1 MLTLHELTVGYD
13 TPLLGPVSGSFDGS
27 ITGIMAPSGKGK
39 TTLFKTLCGVIQPF
53 SGSFQA
59 SAPVTMMC
67 QHNTNFDW
75 LTCLDNVL
83 ICDKIQHK
91 PQKPTLAREMLATV
105 GLLFH
110 QNDYPRQLS
119 GGEQQRLSLAR
130 VLYLKPQILLM
141 DEPLSALDESTR
153 AAMQALVLRQH
164 KALQNTI
171 LLVTH
176 SQVEAKLM
184 CDAILTF

>member
-27 ITGIMAPSGKGK
+27 ITGILAPSGKGK
-39 TTLFKTLCGVIQPF
+39 TTLFKTLCGVIQPL

-83 ICDKIQHK
+83 IRSSTNRKSQ
-91 PQKPTLAREMLATV
+91 P
-105 GLLFH
+105 LLVKCL
-110 QNDYPRQLS
+110 P
-119 GGEQQRLSLAR
+119 
-130 VLYLKPQILLM
+130 
-141 DEPLSALDESTR
+141 PLVFFLIKMITPASFPAANSSASALPASF
-153 AAMQALVLRQH
+153 
-164 KALQNTI
+164 I
-171 LLVTH
+171 
-176 SQVEAKLM
+176 
-184 CDAILTF
+184 